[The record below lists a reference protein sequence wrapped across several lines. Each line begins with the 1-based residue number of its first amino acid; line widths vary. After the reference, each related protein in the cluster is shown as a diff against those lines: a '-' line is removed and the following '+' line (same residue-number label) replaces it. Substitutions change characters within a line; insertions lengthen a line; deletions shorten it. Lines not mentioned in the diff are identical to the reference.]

1 MINMEKKLTKKE
13 KFAMV
18 MEYVTDNAMLMEFL
32 QNEINLLEKKSS
44 SSAKSKTQV
53 ENDSIKE
60 KILETL
66 VANSDTQYTI
76 TEFQNTFED
85 FAISKYSNQKMS
97 ALFTQLLNDNKIVKV
112 VDKKK
117 SYFKAN
123 V

>member
-1 MINMEKKLTKKE
+1 MEKRLTKKE

-18 MEYVTDNAMLMEFL
+18 MEYVTDNAMLVEFL

-76 TEFQNTFED
+76 TEFQNEFED

-97 ALFTQLLNDNKIVKV
+97 ALFTQLLNDNKIIKV

>member
-1 MINMEKKLTKKE
+1 MEKKLTKKE

-18 MEYVTDNAMLMEFL
+18 MEYVTDNAMLVEFL

-44 SSAKSKTQV
+44 SSAKSKNQV

-66 VANSDTQYTI
+66 INNSDRQFTI
-76 TEFQNTFED
+76 TEFQNEFEE

-97 ALFTQLLNDNKIVKV
+97 ALFTQLLNDNKILKV